1 MSEDTKRQYFTVAL
15 VCFLL
20 GLMLVAQFRSMQ
32 TGAGSITSLQRSQ
45 ELTAELKKVMEE
57 RNLLKEEIS
66 DLRKRISDYED
77 SASKV
82 SALTEAMQKEL
93 EKIRMAA
100 GLLAAQGPGVIVT
113 LDDSTLA
120 KQSGEDAN
128 LFLVH
133 DEDLLKVIN
142 ELFAAGAEAISV
154 NGQRIITTSE
164 VRCVGPTVIVNSVRL
179 APPFVIKAIGE
190 SETIESSLKMRGGV
204 VETLQIFGIQV
215 SIKKMD
221 NIDIPAFDGSTQFK
235 YLKPLKVGEK
245 S

>member
-1 MSEDTKRQYFTVAL
+1 MKTDSKREYFTVAL

-20 GLMLVAQFRSMQ
+20 GLMLVAQFRGIQ
-32 TGAGSITSLQRSQ
+32 TGGGSIISLQRSQ
-45 ELTAELKKVMEE
+45 ELTAELKKVYDE
-57 RNLLKEEIS
+57 RDLLRKEVL
-66 DLRKRISDYED
+66 DLRGRISEYED

-82 SALTEAMQKEL
+82 SGLTETMQREL
-93 EKIRMAA
+93 EKVRMSA
-100 GLLAAQGPGVIVT
+100 GLLAAQGPGVVVT
-113 LDDSTLA
+113 LDDSAVA

-179 APPFVIKAIGE
+179 APPFVIKAIGD
-190 SETIESSLKMRGGV
+190 SDTIESSLKMRGGV
-204 VETLQIFGIQV
+204 VESLQIFGIQV
-215 SIKKMD
+215 NIKKLET
-221 NIDIPAFDGSTQFK
+221 IDIPAYNGPIQFK
-235 YLKPLKVGEK
+235 YLKPVKAGEK
-245 S
+245 A

>member
-1 MSEDTKRQYFTVAL
+1 MNKDNRKEYFTVAL

-20 GLMLVAQFRSMQ
+20 GLMLVAQFRGIQ
-32 TGAGSITSLQRSQ
+32 TSGGGITSLQRSQ
-45 ELTAELKKVMEE
+45 ELTAELKKVLDE
-57 RNLLKEEIS
+57 RDL
-66 DLRKRISDYED
+66 LRKEVIELRGRISEYED
-77 SASKV
+77 AASKV
-82 SALTEAMQKEL
+82 SGLTEAMQKEL
-93 EKIRMAA
+93 EKVRITA
-100 GLLAAQGPGVIVT
+100 GLLAVHGPGVVVT

-120 KQSGEDAN
+120 KQGGEDAN

-179 APPFVIKAIGE
+179 APPFVINAIGDADTL
-190 SETIESSLKMRGGV
+190 ETSLKMRGGV
-204 VETLQIFGIQV
+204 VESLQIFGIQV
-215 SIKKMD
+215 NIKKQD
-221 NIDIPAFDGSTQFK
+221 NIEIPAYTGPIQYR
-235 YLKPLKVGEK
+235 YLKPVKAGDK